1 MAITVAALTE
11 APSRTTA
18 ISSRVRALNSTPGRS
33 EAGGVHTERTAAPIR
48 MARTMASIQPRPSS
62 RTSRLCRAN
71 AARLTAAHR
80 ARPGIREMPLR
91 ARIIRADCAREAR
104 GAILAAVTGAPPA
117 VDKAAGAMTRNAV
130 MKRSVLAVSLL
141 LLAGCESAVDL
152 PRTSA
157 AAAEGCVLPA
167 ELPAPR
173 MERVQPDEV
182 VADRTILFHMLAV
195 TWMPHTC
202 RAGGDGQGE
211 LACDSDNRFGWTLHG
226 LWPNADGPPYPRYCR
241 PAERVKAATR
251 SEEHTSELQ
260 SREKLVCR
268 LLLEK
273 KKN

>member
-1 MAITVAALTE
+1 
-11 APSRTTA
+11 
-18 ISSRVRALNSTPGRS
+18 
-33 EAGGVHTERTAAPIR
+33 
-48 MARTMASIQPRPSS
+48 
-62 RTSRLCRAN
+62 
-71 AARLTAAHR
+71 
-80 ARPGIREMPLR
+80 
-91 ARIIRADCAREAR
+91 
-104 GAILAAVTGAPPA
+104 
-117 VDKAAGAMTRNAV
+117 

-241 PAERVKAATR
+241 PAERVKAATIR
-251 SEEHTSELQ
+251 ANLCRTPSVDLVQHEWAAHGVCGWDTPEAYFEQAASLYDGLVKPDPETLSPSGRGPTAGQLRDAFVAANPGLPRDAIYIAVAEGDRL
-260 SREKLVCR
+260 REVRICHDLDFRPAACPVGGLGAADATVLTVEPVR
-268 LLLEK
+268 D
-273 KKN
+273 